1 MRPKVFSDCALLRI
15 WLKFKVALTLLTWWE
30 KLRKFPDFHYHFS
43 FLVFLKVLYV
53 VASLS
58 VVQISKKNM
67 HEINLKKKFFFQNW
81 VVLWKRCWNLCQLKP
96 HQFIKT
102 NLKSDS
108 KLVFRE
114 SRQLFLFFNDIF
126 SSPSFWKLKVG
137 VCIK

>member
-43 FLVFLKVLYV
+43 FLVFFEGFICCCF
-53 VASLS
+53 S
-58 VVQISKKNM
+58 VCRS
-67 HEINLKKKFFFQNW
+67 NLQEKHARNKSKKKFFFQNW

-137 VCIK
+137 VCRK